1 MTCCASGRK
10 PQKEVIM
17 TSLREEL
24 LKTFKKYNK
33 GLKAEYQTQ
42 FEVMIDPTTGV
53 PCQEREVKVGTH
65 TMVNPDTKDTATF
78 KSQIT
83 LERLYTIKKPAENEE

>member
-1 MTCCASGRK
+1 MVKTIAEYK
-10 PQKEVIM
+10 QQVEKA
-17 TSLREEL
+17 
-24 LKTFKKYNK
+24 LKSIKKYNK

-53 PCQEREVKVGTH
+53 PCQEREVKVGVH

-83 LERLYTIKKPAENEE
+83 LERLYTIKKPEENE